1 MKRACGSSACSRWMW
16 RAICVPVSAG
26 LLILAAAEPAG
37 ATIRYQVSLAHP
49 EQHVL
54 HVAMTVE
61 TERPEIVVA
70 MPAWN
75 AIYQVR
81 DFAYRVRGL
90 HAVTHSVGT
99 TGLSV
104 QPIDKQT
111 WRIFTPKPSAEH
123 SRDDVEI
130 DYAIEWDDPGPFNS
144 QVNAHHAFL
153 NLAEILLYVPER
165 RAEAAEVAFTD
176 VPEGWRVAAELPAG
190 PVANSFAASGY
201 DALVD
206 APVEA
211 GKFAQFEFDNAGAHF
226 RVLVD
231 AEKWDKAFLEEG
243 LRAITKYELQLMGGA
258 PFDSPRKE
266 YTFIFHIGPYAEV
279 GGGGMEHA
287 NSTAI
292 ADTSV
297 ANAAALAAHEFFHA
311 WNVKRIRPQAFEP
324 VDYTREQYT
333 RALWFAEGVTS
344 AYSAYTLE
352 RTGLWPKTEFY
363 ADLAWQIEQL
373 EGRPARKWQSVEESS
388 LDTWLEKYD
397 AYSAPDRSI
406 SYYNKG
412 QLLGVMLDL
421 TIREATDNRKSLDDV
436 LRRLYAAYV
445 QKHTFYEESEGIR
458 AAAEEVAGV
467 SLEDFF
473 RRYVSGTDDIP
484 YDSFLALAGL
494 ALKVEKVQV
503 ADIGFSPASAFEMRL
518 GVAGVEP
525 GGPAQAAGLRVGDTI
540 TEWNGKAAT
549 WADVASLQDLP
560 PGERVRFRVEREG
573 EKLTISY
580 ALGTAT
586 RMRYIHC
593 RDPAC
598 LQPPAAHPRRTL
610 AGRHRLICRRYSLMA
625 QAACGRSQD
634 RCLRG

>member
-1 MKRACGSSACSRWMW
+1 MKRWSGSAVCGDGMW
-16 RAICVPVSAG
+16 RAVCVALFACV
-26 LLILAAAEPAG
+26 LMLAAAGPAG

-54 HVAMTVE
+54 HIAMTVE
-61 TERPEIVVA
+61 AERPEIVVA

-90 HAVTHSVGT
+90 HAVAHSTGSL
-99 TGLSV
+99 GLSV

-111 WRIFTPKPSAEH
+111 WRISMPPSQAQPVH
-123 SRDDVEI
+123 DDVEI
-130 DYAIEWDDPGPFNS
+130 DYAVEWDEPGPFNS
-144 QVNAHHAFL
+144 QLNAHHAFL
-153 NLAEILLYVPER
+153 NFAEILLYVPER
-165 RAEAAEVAFTD
+165 RAEAAEVTFTD
-176 VPEGWRVAAELPAG
+176 VPEGWRVAAELPGGAR
-190 PVANSFAASGY
+190 ANSFAASGY

-211 GKFAQFEFDNAGAHF
+211 GKFSQFEFDNAGAHF
-226 RVLVD
+226 RVVVD
-231 AEKWDKAFLEEG
+231 AEKWDKKFLEDC

-258 PFDSPRKE
+258 PFDSARKE
-266 YTFIFHIGPYAEV
+266 YTFIFHVGRYAEV
-279 GGGGMEHA
+279 GGGGMEHS

-311 WNVKRIRPQAFEP
+311 WNVKRIRPQALEP

-352 RTGLWPKTEFY
+352 RTGLWPKSQFY
-363 ADLAWQIEQL
+363 GDLAWQIEQL
-373 EGRPARKWQSVEESS
+373 EGRPARKWQSAEESS

-412 QLLGVMLDL
+412 QLLGVLLDL
-421 TIREATDNRKSLDDV
+421 TIREATENRKSLDDV
-436 LRRLYAAYV
+436 LRRLYAGYA
-445 QKHTFYEESEGIR
+445 QQHTFYKESEGVR
-458 AAAEEVAGV
+458 AAAEEVAGT

-473 RRYVSGTDDIP
+473 RRYVVGTEDIP

-494 ALKVEKVQV
+494 ALKVEALQT

-518 GVAGVEP
+518 GVAWVEP
-525 GGPAQAAGLRVGDTI
+525 GGPAEAAGLRVGDTVV
-540 TEWNGKAAT
+540 EWNGKAAT
-549 WADVASLQDLP
+549 WADVAALQNLS
-560 PGERVRFRVEREG
+560 PGEKVALRVERDG

-586 RMRYIHC
+586 RMRYSISEIPHASS
-593 RDPAC
+593 R
-598 LQPPAAHPRRTL
+598 QRRIREGL
-610 AGRHRLICRRYSLMA
+610 
-625 QAACGRSQD
+625 
-634 RCLRG
+634 LRGVTD

>member
-1 MKRACGSSACSRWMW
+1 MMRRCGGSICDYLRP
-16 RAICVPVSAG
+16 RAIFAPVFAF
-26 LLILAAAEPAG
+26 LLVLAAAGQAG
-37 ATIRYQVSLAHP
+37 ATIRYRVSLAQP
-49 EQHVL
+49 EQHLL
-54 HVAMTVE
+54 HIAMTVE
-61 TERPEIVVA
+61 AERPEIVVA

-75 AIYQVR
+75 AIYQLR

-90 HAVTHSVGT
+90 HAATHSTESVT
-99 TGLSV
+99 LPV
-104 QPIDKQT
+104 QPLDKQT
-111 WRIFTPKPSAEH
+111 WQISLPSPQADQV
-123 SRDDVEI
+123 RDAVEI
-130 DYAIEWDDPGPFNS
+130 DYTVGWDDPGPFNS

-153 NLAEILLYVPER
+153 NLAEILLYIPDR
-165 RAEAAEVAFTD
+165 RAEAAEVTFTD
-176 VPEGWRVAAELPAG
+176 VPGGWRVAAELPAG
-190 PVANSFAASGY
+190 AGKNSFAASGY

-211 GKFAQFEFDNAGAHF
+211 GKFSEFEFDNAGAHF
-226 RVLVD
+226 RVVVD
-231 AEKWDKAFLEEG
+231 AENWDKKFLEDC
-243 LRAITKYELQLMGGA
+243 LRSITKYELQLMGGA

-324 VDYTREQYT
+324 VDYAREQYT

-344 AYSAYTLE
+344 SYSAYTLE
-352 RTGLWPKTEFY
+352 RTGLWPKSQFY
-363 ADLAWQIEQL
+363 GDLAWQIEQL
-373 EGRPARKWQSVEESS
+373 EGRPARKWQSAEESS
-388 LDTWLEKYD
+388 VDTWLEKYD
-397 AYSAPDRSI
+397 AYNAPDRSI
-406 SYYNKG
+406 SYYGKG

-436 LRRLYAAYV
+436 LRRLYAAYAE
-445 QKHTFYEESEGIR
+445 KHTFYRESEGIR
-458 AAAEEVAGV
+458 AAAEEVAGT

-473 RRYVSGTDDIP
+473 RRYVSGTNDIP

-494 ALKVEKVQV
+494 ALKVETVRV

-518 GVAGVEP
+518 GIAAVEP

-549 WADVASLQDLP
+549 WADVASMQALP
-560 PGERVRFRVEREG
+560 PGEKVTFHVERDG

-580 ALGTAT
+580 ALGTAA
-586 RMRYIHC
+586 RMRYSISEM
-593 RDPAC
+593 P
-598 LQPPAAHPRRTL
+598 HPSIRQRRIRE
-610 AGRHRLICRRYSLMA
+610 GF
-625 QAACGRSQD
+625 
-634 RCLRG
+634 LRGVTD

>member
-1 MKRACGSSACSRWMW
+1 MKRWSGGSVCDHW
-16 RAICVPVSAG
+16 RRGAVCVPLFA
-26 LLILAAAEPAG
+26 LLLVLAAAGPAG

-54 HVAMTVE
+54 HVVMTVE
-61 TERPEIVVA
+61 AERPGIVVA

-90 HAVTHSVGT
+90 HAVTHAMGP
-99 TGLSV
+99 GAPSV
-104 QPIDKQT
+104 QLLDKQT
-111 WRIFTPKPSAEH
+111 WRVVVPGSSAE
-123 SRDDVEI
+123 RLRGDVEI

-153 NLAEILLYVPER
+153 NFAEILLYVPDR
-165 RAEAAEVAFTD
+165 RAEAAEVTFTD

-190 PVANSFAASGY
+190 PGKNSFAASGY

-211 GKFAQFEFDNAGAHF
+211 GKFSQFEFDNAGAHF

-231 AEKWDKAFLEEG
+231 AEKWDRAFLEDC
-243 LRAITKYELQLMGGA
+243 LRTITKYELQLMGGA

-266 YTFIFHIGPYAEV
+266 YTFIFHVGPYAEV

-297 ANAAALAAHEFFHA
+297 ENGAALAAHEFFHA

-344 AYSAYTLE
+344 AYSAYALE
-352 RTGLWPKTEFY
+352 RTGLWPKSQFY
-363 ADLAWQIEQL
+363 RDLAWQIEQL
-373 EGRPARKWQSVEESS
+373 EGRPARKWQSAEESS
-388 LDTWLEKYD
+388 LDAWLEKYD
-397 AYSAPDRSI
+397 AYNAPDRSI

-412 QLLGVMLDL
+412 QLLGVLLDL

-436 LRRLYAAYV
+436 LRRLYAGYA
-445 QKHTFYEESEGIR
+445 QRHTFYNESEGIR
-458 AAAEEVAGV
+458 AAVEDVAGT

-494 ALKVEKVQV
+494 ALKVETLQT

-518 GVAGVEP
+518 GVAWVEP
-525 GGPAQAAGLRVGDTI
+525 GGRAEAAGLRAGDTI
-540 TEWNGKAAT
+540 TEWNGKAVT
-549 WADVASLQDLP
+549 WADVASLQNLP
-560 PGERVRFRVEREG
+560 PGEKVAFRVDRDG
-573 EKLTISY
+573 EKLAISY
-580 ALGTAT
+580 GLGTAT
-586 RMRYIHC
+586 RMRYSISEM
-593 RDPAC
+593 P
-598 LQPPAAHPRRTL
+598 HPSSRQRRIRE
-610 AGRHRLICRRYSLMA
+610 GIM
-625 QAACGRSQD
+625 
-634 RCLRG
+634 RGVTD

>member
-1 MKRACGSSACSRWMW
+1 MKRGSRGTVGGHWMR
-16 RAICVPVSAG
+16 RALCVPLFALSV
-26 LLILAAAEPAG
+26 ILAAAGPAG

-54 HVAMTVE
+54 HIAMTVE

-81 DFAYRVRGL
+81 DFAYRVHGM
-90 HAVTHSVGT
+90 HAASHAMGSGAPS
-99 TGLSV
+99 LE
-104 QPIDKQT
+104 PMDKQT
-111 WRIFTPKPSAEH
+111 WRVRMPGSSAEG
-123 SRDDVEI
+123 SRGDVEI

-144 QVNAHHAFL
+144 QLNAHHAFL
-153 NLAEILLYVPER
+153 NLAEILLYVPDR
-165 RAEAAEVAFTD
+165 RAEAVEVTFRD
-176 VPEGWRVAAELPAG
+176 VPDGWRVAAELPAG
-190 PVANSFAASGY
+190 PGKNSFAASGY

-211 GKFAQFEFDNAGAHF
+211 GMFAQFEFDNAGAHF
-226 RVLVD
+226 RVVVD
-231 AEKWDKAFLEEG
+231 AQKWDKAFLEDC
-243 LRAITKYELQLMGGA
+243 LRSITKYELQLMGGA

-352 RTGLWPKTEFY
+352 RTGLWPKRQFY
-363 ADLAWQIEQL
+363 GDLAWQIEQL
-373 EGRPARKWQSVEESS
+373 EGRPARKWQSAEESS
-388 LDTWLEKYD
+388 LDAWLEKYD
-397 AYSAPDRSI
+397 AYNAPNRSI

-412 QLLGVMLDL
+412 QLLGVLLDL
-421 TIREATDNRKSLDDV
+421 TIRDATDNRKSLDDV
-436 LRRLYAAYV
+436 LRRLYAGYA
-445 QKHTFYEESEGIR
+445 QRHTFYNGSEGIR
-458 AAAEEVAGV
+458 AAAEAVAGV

-473 RRYVSGTDDIP
+473 RRYVAGTDDIP

-494 ALKVEKVQV
+494 ALNVESLQT
-503 ADIGFSPASAFEMRL
+503 ADIGFSPGSAFEMRL
-518 GVAGVEP
+518 GVAWVEP
-525 GGPAQAAGLRVGDTI
+525 GGPAEAAGLRVGDTI
-540 TEWNGKAAT
+540 AEWDGKAAT
-549 WADVASLQDLP
+549 WADVASLQNLA
-560 PGERVRFRVEREG
+560 PGEKVAFLVDREG
-573 EKLTISY
+573 EKLAISY

-586 RMRYIHC
+586 RK
-593 RDPAC
+593 
-598 LQPPAAHPRRTL
+598 
-610 AGRHRLICRRYSLMA
+610 RYSISEMPHPSSR
-625 QAACGRSQD
+625 QRRIREGI
-634 RCLRG
+634 LRGSTD

>member
-1 MKRACGSSACSRWMW
+1 MKRWSGGSVCDHW
-16 RAICVPVSAG
+16 RRGAVCVPLFA
-26 LLILAAAEPAG
+26 LLLVLAAAGPAG

-54 HVAMTVE
+54 HVVMTVDA
-61 TERPEIVVA
+61 ERPGIVVA

-90 HAVTHSVGT
+90 HAVTHAMGP
-99 TGLSV
+99 GAPSV
-104 QPIDKQT
+104 QLLDKQT
-111 WRIFTPKPSAEH
+111 WRVVVPGSSAE
-123 SRDDVEI
+123 RLRGDVEI

-153 NLAEILLYVPER
+153 NFAEILLYVPDR
-165 RAEAAEVAFTD
+165 RAEAAEVTFTD

-190 PVANSFAASGY
+190 PGKNSFAASGY

-211 GKFAQFEFDNAGAHF
+211 GKFSQFEFDNAGAHF

-231 AEKWDKAFLEEG
+231 AEKWDRAFLEDC
-243 LRAITKYELQLMGGA
+243 LRTITKYELQLMGGA

-266 YTFIFHIGPYAEV
+266 YTFIFHVGPYAEV

-297 ANAAALAAHEFFHA
+297 ENGAALAAHEFFHA

-344 AYSAYTLE
+344 AYSAYALE
-352 RTGLWPKTEFY
+352 RTGLWPKSQFY
-363 ADLAWQIEQL
+363 RDLAWQIEQL
-373 EGRPARKWQSVEESS
+373 EGRPARKWQSAEESS
-388 LDTWLEKYD
+388 LDAWLEKYD
-397 AYSAPDRSI
+397 AYNAPDRSI

-412 QLLGVMLDL
+412 QLLGVLLDL

-436 LRRLYAAYV
+436 LRRLYAGYA
-445 QKHTFYEESEGIR
+445 QRHTFYNESEGIR
-458 AAAEEVAGV
+458 AAVEDVAGT

-494 ALKVEKVQV
+494 ALKVETLQT

-518 GVAGVEP
+518 GVAWVEP
-525 GGPAQAAGLRVGDTI
+525 GGRAEAAGLRAGDTI
-540 TEWNGKAAT
+540 TEWNGKAVT
-549 WADVASLQDLP
+549 WADVASLQNLP
-560 PGERVRFRVEREG
+560 PGEKVAFRVDRDG
-573 EKLTISY
+573 EKLAISY
-580 ALGTAT
+580 GLGTAT
-586 RMRYIHC
+586 RMRYSISEM
-593 RDPAC
+593 P
-598 LQPPAAHPRRTL
+598 HPSSRQRRIRE
-610 AGRHRLICRRYSLMA
+610 GI
-625 QAACGRSQD
+625 
-634 RCLRG
+634 LRGVTD

>member
-1 MKRACGSSACSRWMW
+1 MW
-16 RAICVPVSAG
+16 RAVCVPLFALLVMLASAG
-26 LLILAAAEPAG
+26 PAG

-54 HVAMTVE
+54 HIAMTVE
-61 TERPEIVVA
+61 AERPGIIVA

-81 DFAYRVRGL
+81 DFAYRVRDL
-90 HAVTHSVGT
+90 HAVTHAMGSGAP
-99 TGLSV
+99 SV
-104 QPIDKQT
+104 QQLDKQT
-111 WRIFTPKPSAEH
+111 WRVLVPGSSTEGL
-123 SRDDVEI
+123 RGDMEI

-153 NLAEILLYVPER
+153 NFAEILLYAPDR
-165 RAEAAEVAFTD
+165 RAEAVEVAFTN
-176 VPEGWRVAAELPAG
+176 VPDGWQVAAELPAG
-190 PVANSFAASGY
+190 ASPHSLVAPSY

-211 GKFAQFEFDNAGAHF
+211 GKFAEFEFDNAGAHF
-226 RVLVD
+226 RVVVD
-231 AEKWDKAFLEEG
+231 ADKWDKGFLEDC

-266 YTFIFHIGPYAEV
+266 YTVIFHIGAYAEV

-352 RTGLWPKTEFY
+352 RTGLWPKRQFY
-363 ADLAWQIEQL
+363 GDLAWQVEQL
-373 EGRPARKWQSVEESS
+373 EGRPARKWQSVEDSS
-388 LDTWLEKYD
+388 LDAWLEKYD
-397 AYSAPDRSI
+397 AYNAPDRSI

-412 QLLGVMLDL
+412 QLLGVLLDL
-421 TIREATDNRKSLDDV
+421 TIRDATDNRKSLDDV
-436 LRRLYAAYV
+436 LRRLYAGYA
-445 QKHTFYEESEGIR
+445 QRHTFYKESEGIR
-458 AAAEEVAGV
+458 AAAEEVAGT

-473 RRYVSGTDDIP
+473 RRYVAGTDDIP

-494 ALKVEKVQV
+494 ALKVESVQT

-518 GVAGVEP
+518 GVAWVEP
-525 GGPAQAAGLRVGDTI
+525 GGPAEAAGLRVGDTI

-549 WADVASLQDLP
+549 WADVASLQNLP
-560 PGERVRFRVEREG
+560 PGEKVTFRVERDG
-573 EKLTISY
+573 EKLAISY

-586 RMRYIHC
+586 RMRYSISEIPHASS
-593 RDPAC
+593 R
-598 LQPPAAHPRRTL
+598 QRRIRE
-610 AGRHRLICRRYSLMA
+610 GI
-625 QAACGRSQD
+625 
-634 RCLRG
+634 LRGVTD